1 MPTYTRPA
9 SLSIDNTEAVTG
21 GESGYKPRKISAMST
36 LSVQV
41 GYPLKSALKNS
52 TGNLNQENSGP
63 IPTVV
68 TSPPPTELRPSGLET
83 RRGSHLGRSKSVK
96 INRVKFGEAYESEN
110 QGRIHSNHKYQ
121 FSCSEP
127 RYFLRY
133 IHFYKERIVFDLKL
147 FILFPLINRVRGS
160 MQLYHNSEICL
171 WTSVCPFDTERGVIT
186 IYLLIWYLS
195 SVTKLGD
202 LLDFG
207 QLFKAFGS
215 N

>member
-1 MPTYTRPA
+1 MPTYTRPT

-96 INRVKFGEAYESEN
+96 INRVKFGENSESGD
-110 QGRIHSNHKYQ
+110 QGKATTLASSISKYFAQ
-121 FSCSEP
+121 EDTFCC
-127 RYFLRY
+127 LILI
-133 IHFYKERIVFDLKL
+133 IHFMI
-147 FILFPLINRVRGS
+147 IN
-160 MQLYHNSEICL
+160 
-171 WTSVCPFDTERGVIT
+171 
-186 IYLLIWYLS
+186 YLS
-195 SVTKLGD
+195 CCVLQVDPSDVD
-202 LLDFG
+202 L
-207 QLFKAFGS
+207 
-215 N
+215 